1 VKIRILF
8 VVYTVAYGGLEKH
21 LLELIRRLDA
31 SSVECTILCYGPDV
45 YSRRLGDRPDV
56 RVLTPSRGRPHTF
69 FWSWLTFV
77 RLKPHVTVFVKGSID
92 SFPLKAYV
100 AAKLSG
106 ARKLFAIEHNL
117 ADPVPPKETGK
128 RVWDYVRR
136 VAGWRAR
143 HVVTYVWG
151 KKLAGIL
158 VDKTICVS
166 ESVRQRLVG
175 DYGFPADKTVTI
187 MNGVDLRRFGSTN
200 GNNRQGIAGNV
211 NIGDHEPIIV
221 CASRLVPPK
230 RVDLLLD
237 AFSLVLKEHPSA
249 KCLIVG
255 SGRSEEQLRAKSIEL
270 GMAAAVRFTGFAEDV
285 RPYLEMSDIYVSASD
300 KEGFGISLIEAMAY
314 RLPCIATNIGGHNEI
329 ILPGHNGLLVP
340 PNSAEELA
348 KAITYLLVHKEER
361 EKMGLNGRKTVEE
374 HFNTDNTMAQIK
386 NVLLGEV

>member
-1 VKIRILF
+1 
-8 VVYTVAYGGLEKH
+8 VA
-21 LLELIRRLDA
+21 
-31 SSVECTILCYGPDV
+31 
-45 YSRRLGDRPDV
+45 
-56 RVLTPSRGRPHTF
+56 
-69 FWSWLTFV
+69 
-77 RLKPHVTVFVKGSID
+77 
-92 SFPLKAYV
+92 
-100 AAKLSG
+100 
-106 ARKLFAIEHNL
+106 
-117 ADPVPPKETGK
+117 
-128 RVWDYVRR
+128 
-136 VAGWRAR
+136 
-143 HVVTYVWG
+143 TYVWG

-166 ESVRQRLVG
+166 DGVRQRLVG
-175 DYGFPADKTVTI
+175 DYGFPANKTVTI
-187 MNGVDLRRFGSTN
+187 VNGVDLSHFGSTN

-221 CASRLVPPK
+221 CVSRLVPVK

-237 AFSLVLKEHPSA
+237 AFSLVLKEHPSS

-255 SGRSEEQLRAKSIEL
+255 SGHSEEQLRAKSIEL
-270 GMAAAVRFTGFAEDV
+270 GMAAAVRFTGFVEDV
-285 RPYLEMSDIYVSASD
+285 RPYLEMSDIYVSASER
-300 KEGFGISLIEAMAY
+300 EGFGISLIEAMAY

-329 ILPGHNGLLVP
+329 VLHGHNGLLFP